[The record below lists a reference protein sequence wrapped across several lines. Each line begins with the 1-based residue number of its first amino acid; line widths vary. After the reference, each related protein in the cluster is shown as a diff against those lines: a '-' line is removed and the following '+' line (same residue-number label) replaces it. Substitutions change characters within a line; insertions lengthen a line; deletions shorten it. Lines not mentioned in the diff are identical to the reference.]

1 MPTVSLS
8 FEWLISVSS
17 VSRDNVSCASFEVLS
32 HLCHLVGW
40 RYYIIFVVFTVSNF
54 LTRVIFAWINN
65 RLPVMRGRTADDWV
79 ESPCG
84 RLQEWKEN
92 GVCWRVLEDI
102 SRDRKFSIYRNVSS
116 RWEEWRPSG
125 ERFDERLFAHNL
137 QIWYRLDAA
146 QRTASTWRRLFA
158 KLLLD

>member
-1 MPTVSLS
+1 
-8 FEWLISVSS
+8 
-17 VSRDNVSCASFEVLS
+17 
-32 HLCHLVGW
+32 
-40 RYYIIFVVFTVSNF
+40 
-54 LTRVIFAWINN
+54 
-65 RLPVMRGRTADDWV
+65 MRGRTADDWV

-137 QIWYRLDAA
+137 QIWCRLDAA
-146 QRTASTWRRLFA
+146 QRTASAWRRLFA

>member
-1 MPTVSLS
+1 M
-8 FEWLISVSS
+8 
-17 VSRDNVSCASFEVLS
+17 
-32 HLCHLVGW
+32 
-40 RYYIIFVVFTVSNF
+40 
-54 LTRVIFAWINN
+54 
-65 RLPVMRGRTADDWV
+65 PVMRGRTADDWV

-158 KLLLD
+158 KLVLD